1 MQRTKRETIQS
12 ARSIDLID
20 IAFLRFQT
28 KDKLFEPFL
37 EKKKKEKERNLFKAV
52 RLYDLRDSIIPLYE
66 NLPYDRICMI
76 FKYFFCIRFFI
87 RIYIDIIPR
96 TFARNPSFNCKN
108 IIMKRVNSH
117 LYSCI
122 FNSS

>member
-37 EKKKKEKERNLFKAV
+37 KKKKKKRNLFKAV
-52 RLYDLRDSIIPLYE
+52 RLYYLRDSIIPLYE

-76 FKYFFCIRFFI
+76 FKYFFCIRFF
-87 RIYIDIIPR
+87 YTD
-96 TFARNPSFNCKN
+96 
-108 IIMKRVNSH
+108 
-117 LYSCI
+117 LYRYYS
-122 FNSS
+122 

>member
-37 EKKKKEKERNLFKAV
+37 KKKKKKKETSS
-52 RLYDLRDSIIPLYE
+52 RLYDFT
-66 NLPYDRICMI
+66 I
-76 FKYFFCIRFFI
+76 FEIR
-87 RIYIDIIPR
+87 
-96 TFARNPSFNCKN
+96 
-108 IIMKRVNSH
+108 
-117 LYSCI
+117 
-122 FNSS
+122 

>member
-37 EKKKKEKERNLFKAV
+37 EKKKKKKKRETSS
-52 RLYDLRDSIIPLYE
+52 RLYDFT
-66 NLPYDRICMI
+66 I
-76 FKYFFCIRFFI
+76 FEIR
-87 RIYIDIIPR
+87 
-96 TFARNPSFNCKN
+96 
-108 IIMKRVNSH
+108 
-117 LYSCI
+117 
-122 FNSS
+122 

>member
-37 EKKKKEKERNLFKAV
+37 EKKKKRKREKPLQGCTTLRSSRFDNSPLRKSSI
-52 RLYDLRDSIIPLYE
+52 RSDLYDFQIFLLHTIFLYGFISILFLGL
-66 NLPYDRICMI
+66 LPEIQVSI
-76 FKYFFCIRFFI
+76 VKI
-87 RIYIDIIPR
+87 
-96 TFARNPSFNCKN
+96 
-108 IIMKRVNSH
+108 
-117 LYSCI
+117 LL
-122 FNSS
+122 

>member
-37 EKKKKEKERNLFKAV
+37 KKKKKKKKPLQGCTTLRSSRFDNSPLRKSSI
-52 RLYDLRDSIIPLYE
+52 RSDLYDFQIFLLHTIFYTDLYR
-66 NLPYDRICMI
+66 Y
-76 FKYFFCIRFFI
+76 
-87 RIYIDIIPR
+87 
-96 TFARNPSFNCKN
+96 
-108 IIMKRVNSH
+108 
-117 LYSCI
+117 YS
-122 FNSS
+122 